1 MKNNRTIAAAGYVI
15 LALAAG
21 LWLEHVL
28 LVVLGTFGPTQ
39 PLTRPLVGEWTWCTV
54 IGLGLTGAT
63 AGYLWIN
70 PRTKQVSME
79 IVAELRK
86 VSWPSF
92 AETRAATVAVVVFS
106 LIAAIVLGFWIL
118 SVKYCQAASKKPS
131 TRAAI
136 RLKTTTATVAA
147 RVSAKLGQLTLRSSA
162 TISIE
167 TWLVRGWVQR

>member
-1 MKNNRTIAAAGYVI
+1 MTNTRIAAVGYVV

-28 LVVLGTFGPTQ
+28 LAVFGNFGPPSRSPAPWQATG
-39 PLTRPLVGEWTWCTV
+39 PGARF

-63 AGYLWIN
+63 ALYLWTH
-70 PRTKQVSME
+70 PRTHQVSME

-106 LIAAIVLGFWIL
+106 LIAAIVLGFFD
-118 SVKYCQAASKKPS
+118 AAWQYFTDKIQNPS
-131 TRAAI
+131 
-136 RLKTTTATVAA
+136 L
-147 RVSAKLGQLTLRSSA
+147 
-162 TISIE
+162 
-167 TWLVRGWVQR
+167 